1 MDCPGQVADLRFTN
15 SDFFMQRPPWGELS
29 TFEWSEDLRRLQS
42 GQQVA
47 TYAMKPSYRKL
58 TAETFLEQLESR
70 RMAKLLDR
78 LTFSPRP
85 LLRHLLDIDDHR
97 FTLHAFPD

>member
-1 MDCPGQVADLRFTN
+1 
-15 SDFFMQRPPWGELS
+15 MQRPPWGELS

-47 TYAMKPSYRKL
+47 IYATKPSYRKL
-58 TAETFLEQLESR
+58 TGETCLEQQLESR
-70 RMAKLLDR
+70 RTAKLVDR

-85 LLRHLLDIDDHR
+85 MLRHLLDIDDHR

>member
-1 MDCPGQVADLRFTN
+1 MR
-15 SDFFMQRPPWGELS
+15 RPPWGGLP
-29 TFEWSEDLRRLQS
+29 TFEWSEDSGRLQS

-47 TYAMKPSYRKL
+47 IYATKPSYRKL
-58 TAETFLEQLESR
+58 TAETFLEQQLESR

-85 LLRHLLDIDDHR
+85 MLRHLLDIDDHR